1 MRDNKKIVLMI
12 AHGSRINESKY
23 ICEKVR
29 DDLEGLTGERVE
41 IAYMELAKPS
51 IEEKVEELYNDGYR
65 RFVVLPFFLFS
76 GMHIKSDIPEILNA
90 LCEKYGISY
99 VMARSIEYDRRL
111 ADILKER
118 LQEIGDF

>member
-1 MRDNKKIVLMI
+1 MMDNRKIVLLI
-12 AHGSRINESKY
+12 AHGSRVNESKY
-23 ICEKVR
+23 VCEKVR
-29 DDLEGLTGERVE
+29 KDLEGLTGERIEV
-41 IAYMELAKPS
+41 AYMELAKPS
-51 IEEKVEELYNDGYR
+51 IEEKVEELYNEGYR

-76 GMHIKSDIPEILNA
+76 GTHIKNDIPKVLNS

-118 LQEIGDF
+118 LQEIGEF